1 MVGDVRRSSGDES
14 RCLGTHIV
22 AGVVEVDAVLAR
34 GRLLDPLETQGEP
47 GLLVADADHD
57 EVADVGVDDPAR
69 LLSPPGGQTL
79 RIRGVDRDL
88 TKRKA
93 HTADTIGSCE
103 NGAMPPSTDRLI
115 LAEMTLNDLP
125 ALQAM
130 MQDPEVMTAYE
141 GPYSDSEVL
150 AWLTRQ
156 IDRYHDDGFGLW
168 KVILR
173 ESGALIG
180 QCGITWQ
187 DIDGHRVLEIGYL
200 FNRAH
205 WHQGYATE
213 AARACRTWAFTELGA
228 SEVFSQIRDTNIASM
243 NVAIRMGMTIRSRF
257 VKHFRGIDMPHFAFA
272 IDRATWEMLTDPLFI
287 VRLREKDDSGTTNV
301 DDIDWDA
308 L

>member
-1 MVGDVRRSSGDES
+1 
-14 RCLGTHIV
+14 
-22 AGVVEVDAVLAR
+22 
-34 GRLLDPLETQGEP
+34 
-47 GLLVADADHD
+47 
-57 EVADVGVDDPAR
+57 
-69 LLSPPGGQTL
+69 
-79 RIRGVDRDL
+79 
-88 TKRKA
+88 
-93 HTADTIGSCE
+93 
-103 NGAMPPSTDRLI
+103 MPPSTDRLI

>member
-1 MVGDVRRSSGDES
+1 
-14 RCLGTHIV
+14 
-22 AGVVEVDAVLAR
+22 
-34 GRLLDPLETQGEP
+34 
-47 GLLVADADHD
+47 
-57 EVADVGVDDPAR
+57 
-69 LLSPPGGQTL
+69 
-79 RIRGVDRDL
+79 
-88 TKRKA
+88 
-93 HTADTIGSCE
+93 
-103 NGAMPPSTDRLI
+103 
-115 LAEMTLNDLP
+115 MTLNDLP